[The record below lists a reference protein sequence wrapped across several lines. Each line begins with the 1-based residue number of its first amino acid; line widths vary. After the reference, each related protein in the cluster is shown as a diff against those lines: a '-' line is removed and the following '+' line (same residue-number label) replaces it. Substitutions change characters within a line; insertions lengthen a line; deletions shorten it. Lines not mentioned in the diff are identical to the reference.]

1 MGGGEGARR
10 ERRGDEGLGEKRG
23 GGHGGRRR
31 YWGRGME
38 GEEEGGMVKGGS
50 ELTFI

>member
-10 ERRGDEGLGEKRG
+10 ERRGDEGLGEKG